1 MVSKF
6 LRQPLRS
13 EAEFLQSRLTAAE
26 REIVRLREAAR
37 ESIGM
42 IDNCAGAPTNPD
54 SLPQMVR
61 ERLAREINGG
71 RS

>member
-1 MVSKF
+1 M
-6 LRQPLRS
+6 RDGGYTRT
-13 EAEFLQSRLTAAE
+13 EAWNLQLQGRLTAAE
-26 REIVRLREAAR
+26 AAIERLREAAR

-71 RS
+71 KS